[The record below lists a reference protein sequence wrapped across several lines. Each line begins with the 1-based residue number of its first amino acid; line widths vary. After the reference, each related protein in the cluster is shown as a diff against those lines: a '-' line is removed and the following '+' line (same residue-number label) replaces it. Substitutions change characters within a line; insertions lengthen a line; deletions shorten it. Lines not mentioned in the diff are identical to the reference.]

1 MAAIDDNAVENLQI
15 GDAVQSGRLALV
27 SEEYFSALDLR
38 AAAGRLL
45 EPADMTHTPPA
56 AVVSSTV
63 ADNAGGAG
71 MIVGRML
78 TIDGREYQI
87 VGVTPPRF
95 RGLHAGREC
104 DAWILMTTAAEER
117 GDRRLS
123 VVARLAPRVSL
134 ADAENELRQ
143 MSARLAEQFPA
154 TNRGTIR
161 QPDAPR
167 LIAPIRY
174 SQMDPAARGQMYV
187 IGLIVGGATLLLLAS
202 ACLNV
207 GSLLLSRA
215 AARRHEFA
223 IKKALG
229 ATRARLVR
237 QSIVETLCL
246 CCAGGAIGLLFT
258 MWTAEGLPAL
268 FSAGQADLLNARFDL
283 SHLVAMLMTLGVA
296 CIAGALFGVAP
307 AVQSTAAPAI
317 AALRGDAG
325 NVSAGQGGR
334 LRALLVGAQ
343 LSLSIL
349 LLLSTSLL
357 IASLSG
363 ALEGADPSITN
374 RVAFVSIELP
384 GKFGDTVRGVAARDR
399 LLQRAASV
407 PGVESAGWTSTL
419 PLGRGNRRPF
429 HLEGASVSVRD
440 LVEFDT
446 NVVSTGFFRT
456 MSVPCIE
463 GRLFTDDD
471 RMLSPQVVVVD
482 ELLARRYFGVSAVG
496 RELWND
502 RGEQVRI
509 VGVVRTGKHRT
520 LQSPPQPTVYFPM
533 TQDYLYRG
541 HLVVRTNR
549 DPALILEHLRLALNE
564 VGDGAAVQRSA
575 TLTSYLR
582 DSIALDRLATTL
594 VGVCG
599 LIALAMATVGVYG
612 VMTDA
617 VARRTREIGLR
628 MALGA
633 GRSQVVRLVF
643 TEVMSMT
650 IAGMASGTLLTL
662 GMSYLARW
670 LLFDAPSLDLLT
682 VLLVGAALAIIVIVA
697 AFVPLRRALAV
708 SPNVALRT
716 E

>member
-1 MAAIDDNAVENLQI
+1 
-15 GDAVQSGRLALV
+15 
-27 SEEYFSALDLR
+27 
-38 AAAGRLL
+38 
-45 EPADMTHTPPA
+45 
-56 AVVSSTV
+56 
-63 ADNAGGAG
+63 
-71 MIVGRML
+71 
-78 TIDGREYQI
+78 
-87 VGVTPPRF
+87 
-95 RGLHAGREC
+95 
-104 DAWILMTTAAEER
+104 
-117 GDRRLS
+117 
-123 VVARLAPRVSL
+123 
-134 ADAENELRQ
+134 
-143 MSARLAEQFPA
+143 
-154 TNRGTIR
+154 
-161 QPDAPR
+161 
-167 LIAPIRY
+167 
-174 SQMDPAARGQMYV
+174 
-187 IGLIVGGATLLLLAS
+187 
-202 ACLNV
+202 
-207 GSLLLSRA
+207 
-215 AARRHEFA
+215 
-223 IKKALG
+223 
-229 ATRARLVR
+229 
-237 QSIVETLCL
+237 
-246 CCAGGAIGLLFT
+246 
-258 MWTAEGLPAL
+258 
-268 FSAGQADLLNARFDL
+268 
-283 SHLVAMLMTLGVA
+283 
-296 CIAGALFGVAP
+296 
-307 AVQSTAAPAI
+307 
-317 AALRGDAG
+317 
-325 NVSAGQGGR
+325 
-334 LRALLVGAQ
+334 
-343 LSLSIL
+343 
-349 LLLSTSLL
+349 
-357 IASLSG
+357 
-363 ALEGADPSITN
+363 
-374 RVAFVSIELP
+374 
-384 GKFGDTVRGVAARDR
+384 
-399 LLQRAASV
+399 
-407 PGVESAGWTSTL
+407 
-419 PLGRGNRRPF
+419 
-429 HLEGASVSVRD
+429 
-440 LVEFDT
+440 
-446 NVVSTGFFRT
+446 

-643 TEVMSMT
+643 TEVLSMT
-650 IAGMASGTLLTL
+650 IAGMASGTLLTI